1 MREVEEGLD
10 GHYAV
15 IGSCFLRIMH
25 NLALASIVLFLF
37 VVQLRRKK
45 VRQKFPLQR
54 WSLDR
59 EI

>member
-25 NLALASIVLFLF
+25 NLALASIVLFL
-37 VVQLRRKK
+37 VCCTVTKK
-45 VRQKFPLQR
+45 K
-54 WSLDR
+54 SLSKVSFTTV
-59 EI
+59 ESG